1 MRRADSG
8 GGLEAAGGS
17 GPWLLLV
24 ALWTPVA
31 VAGLWWTAG
40 WTASWLSGRGGVGPS
55 LGLPFVRAQL
65 LDGPSSVWP
74 GVSSTVVAVVFLLEL
89 LAIAA
94 AGGVVVVRRPV
105 LGRSVPLSSL
115 ARASDV
121 AVLAPAG
128 VGRRALALRPS
139 LASTSSRRIPPS
151 EKGVALGHLNGERRR
166 ECELRASWEDVL
178 LAVMAPRAGKTTAL
192 GVPAVLDAPGA
203 VVATSNKADLWTATA
218 QLRAQETQEVV
229 WVFDPQQIV
238 FAPQTWWWNPLRG
251 VTNIEEAHRLAG
263 HFVQEVRGSRNRDF
277 WTSAAHDLLTGL
289 LLAAADAGKDLH
301 DVYSWLNDPTTPE
314 PAELLARHGRAAAS
328 ASLRGRQL
336 GAPETRDGVFET
348 ARTAAQCLR
357 DEAIMSW
364 VTAPPGGGAGAGG
377 VSGTTA
383 EEFDAVHFAVSRQS
397 LYLLSRDGAGAAA
410 PLVAAITDRVMREA
424 VRAAERRG
432 GRLDPPMLVVLDE
445 AANVCRISDLPDLYS
460 HLGSRGVVPLTI
472 LQSYRQGTRVWGEHG
487 MDALWSAA
495 TCKVIGSG
503 LDDAKVAED
512 ISRLIGD
519 HDVVVRSTSR
529 TRGQVSTSTSTRS
542 QRILAADAVRA
553 LPRGSAVLLATGCR
567 AAYVGL
573 TPWYESKRATAV
585 RREMHVAEQLLTT
598 RAGRAFGVDATEP
611 QRRSPC
617 EPALTPRPRRRP
629 R

>member
-1 MRRADSG
+1 MRG
-8 GGLEAAGGS
+8 
-17 GPWLLLV
+17 
-24 ALWTPVA
+24 
-31 VAGLWWTAG
+31 
-40 WTASWLSGRGGVGPS
+40 
-55 LGLPFVRAQL
+55 QL
-65 LDGPSSVWP
+65 LHGPASVWP
-74 GVSSTVVAVVFLLEL
+74 GTSTAAVTAVFFVEL
-89 LAIAA
+89 LTITAA
-94 AGGVVVVRRPV
+94 GVVVVARRPV
-105 LGRSVPLSSL
+105 LARSVPLSSL

-121 AVLAPAG
+121 AVLTPVG
-128 VGRRALALRPS
+128 VGHRALALRPS
-139 LASTSSRRIPPS
+139 LAGASLRRIPPS
-151 EKGVALGHLNGERRR
+151 ERGVALGHLNGARRR
-166 ECELRASWEDVL
+166 NFELRASWEDVL

-203 VVATSNKADLWTATA
+203 VVATSNKADLWAATA
-218 QLRAQETQEVV
+218 QLRAQQTDEIV
-229 WVFDPQQIV
+229 WVFDPQQIT

-301 DVYSWLNDPTTPE
+301 DVYNWLNDPTNPE
-314 PAELLARHGRAAAS
+314 PADLLAGHGRAAAS

-364 VTAPPGGGAGAGG
+364 VTAPPGDGTDAEGAAAAR
-377 VSGTTA
+377 VK
-383 EEFDAVHFAVSRQS
+383 EFDAVGFAVSRQS

-529 TRGQVSTSTSTRS
+529 TGGQVSTSTSTRS

-567 AAYVGL
+567 AAYLGL
-573 TPWYESKRATAV
+573 TPWYASKRAPAV
-585 RREMHVAEQLLTT
+585 RREVQAAEQLLTE
-598 RAGRAFGVDATEP
+598 RATRAFGDGTAPEC
-611 QRRSPC
+611 S
-617 EPALTPRPRRRP
+617 EKGAS
-629 R
+629 